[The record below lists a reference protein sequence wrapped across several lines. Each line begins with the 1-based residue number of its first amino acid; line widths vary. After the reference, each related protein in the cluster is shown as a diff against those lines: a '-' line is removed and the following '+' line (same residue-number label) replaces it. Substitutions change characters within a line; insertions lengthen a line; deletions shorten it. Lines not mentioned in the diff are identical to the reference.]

1 MDSNSIKFVLAAG
14 AALALGGCSRADK
27 DESQQ
32 SRATANDL
40 ASSHTS
46 AEPIASAESAAPAS
60 IAHDADVMVAAAN
73 GGMKTLRA
81 GRNGWTCMPDD
92 PSTPGNDPM
101 CLDHNA
107 LKWATAWVGHTSPP
121 DDQPGVAYMLQ
132 GGTDPSNTDP
142 FATKPASAAGWIKT
156 GPHLMIVGSKAVLA
170 GYPAEA
176 TPDTSAPYVMWAGT
190 SYAHLMVPVQ

>member
-1 MDSNSIKFVLAAG
+1 MAGTALVLIGCSQAG
-14 AALALGGCSRADK
+14 GDGGQQSTALAKGSRSSDGSAD
-27 DESQQ
+27 
-32 SRATANDL
+32 
-40 ASSHTS
+40 
-46 AEPIASAESAAPAS
+46 PITSAESAAPRS
-60 IAHDADVMVAAAN
+60 IAQDAGVMVPGAN

-81 GRNGWTCMPDD
+81 GKNGWTCMPDD

-101 CLDHNA
+101 CLDSNA
-107 LKWATAWVGHTSPP
+107 VKWAVAWAGHTTPP
-121 DDQPGVAYMLQ
+121 DGQTGVAYMLQ

-170 GYPAEA
+170 GYPAGA

-190 SYAHLMVPVQ
+190 PYAHLMVPVQ